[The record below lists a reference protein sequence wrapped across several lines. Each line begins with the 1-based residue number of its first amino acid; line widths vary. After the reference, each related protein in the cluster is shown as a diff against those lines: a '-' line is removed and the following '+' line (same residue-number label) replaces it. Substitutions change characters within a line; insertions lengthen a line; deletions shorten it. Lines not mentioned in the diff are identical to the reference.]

1 MLKRKIYKRIE
12 NFYLNN
18 QNKALMIT
26 GARQVGKTSVIEEF
40 GRNNFEHFIKI
51 DFIENQDYI
60 SIFNNIKSDD
70 DILLRLSFLFGDK
83 MVPNKTLIF
92 FDDIQECP
100 EIITKIKYLTKINEY
115 KFILSGSLLGTIFK
129 EIRSIPVGFLE
140 IYNMFPL
147 DLEEFAWSNGINEN
161 VIENIKNDFINK
173 TPIDKYI
180 HERMMKLFELYL
192 IVGGMP
198 EVVNKFI
205 KTKNLKLVGGI
216 QDSIINLY
224 KKDISK
230 YDKDDKLY
238 LDETYSLIP
247 SELNSKNKRFLLKK
261 LDEKAKFNKYKNSFI
276 WLKEA
281 GVALPTFLVDE
292 PKSPL
297 LLSKSSNL
305 FKLFSNDVGLLASQ
319 YASNIQL
326 KILNHEVEI
335 NFGSIYE
342 NFVAQELNTHGF
354 PLYYY
359 NNKKLGEVDFII
371 ENEEHIL
378 PIEVKSGKNYYR
390 HKAINNLLNCEK
402 YNIDQGYI
410 FTNENIIV
418 DEKVTYFP
426 IYMIMFLENNKEP
439 VDLIYNIDFDSLN
452 DYINK

>member
-359 NNKKLGEVDFII
+359 NNK
-371 ENEEHIL
+371 N
-378 PIEVKSGKNYYR
+378 
-390 HKAINNLLNCEK
+390 
-402 YNIDQGYI
+402 
-410 FTNENIIV
+410 
-418 DEKVTYFP
+418 
-426 IYMIMFLENNKEP
+426 
-439 VDLIYNIDFDSLN
+439 
-452 DYINK
+452 